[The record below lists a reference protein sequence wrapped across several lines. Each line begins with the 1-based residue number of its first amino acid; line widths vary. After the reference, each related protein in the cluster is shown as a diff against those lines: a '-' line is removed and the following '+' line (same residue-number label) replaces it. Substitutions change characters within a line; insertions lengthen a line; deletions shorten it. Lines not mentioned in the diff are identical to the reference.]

1 MFFER
6 IKTPGIAHV
15 AYIIADSGRAAIIDP
30 RRDVDE
36 YLDMLAAAELTLD
49 YVIETH
55 RQEDFE
61 LGSATLRKITGAR
74 IVSGEHE
81 LFAHSDIRLRDGETL
96 SLGGLTF
103 KALHTP
109 GHTPESTSYAVY
121 LSEAPEHA
129 WGVFTGDA
137 LFIGDAGR
145 TDLPAVEET
154 AANAGL
160 LYDAL
165 HRKILPLG
173 DQTLI
178 LPAHGSGTV
187 CGGNV
192 ANRDHSTLG
201 LERVSNPAF
210 VLDRDAF
217 VQRRLQDRIPRP
229 PYFRLMEDVNLE
241 GGRPLSIRPEDV
253 RLLQPQ
259 DFDAACREGI
269 VIDTRL
275 PEAFAGGH
283 IPGSYSI
290 WLSGLAMFGGW
301 VANNETKVFLVVDNP
316 DARQSAALYLVRLGI
331 DRIAGALA
339 GGFEAWRDEGL
350 PIESAGTITPAQ
362 LAEETA
368 YRVLDVREVS
378 EFETGHISGAVNVY
392 VGHLE
397 QRLGELD
404 LDPSEPVVVTCS
416 VGHRASLGVSILKR
430 HGYRNVAN
438 LLGGMTAWR
447 QLELPM
453 TSKEEEDKA
462 A

>member
-1 MFFER
+1 MLFER

-15 AYIIADSGRAAIIDP
+15 AYLVADSGRAAIIDP
-30 RRDVDE
+30 RRDVDG
-36 YLDMLAAAELTLD
+36 YLQMLAAHDLSLE

-61 LGSATLRKITGAR
+61 LGSASLREITGAR
-74 IVSGEHE
+74 IVSGAHD
-81 LFAHSDIRLRDGETL
+81 LFAHSDIRLKDGESL
-96 SLGGLTF
+96 KLGGLTF

-109 GHTPESTSYAVY
+109 GHTPESTSYALY
-121 LSEAPEHA
+121 IAEAPERA

-154 AANAGL
+154 AANAGI

-165 HRKILPLG
+165 HEKILPLG
-173 DQTLI
+173 DQALI
-178 LPAHGSGTV
+178 LPAHGAGTV

-210 VLDRDAF
+210 VLDRETF
-217 VQRRLQDRIPRP
+217 IQRRLQDRIPRP
-229 PYFRLMEDVNLE
+229 PYFRLMEEVNLK
-241 GGRPLSIRPEDV
+241 GGRPLAMKPQDV
-253 RLLQPQ
+253 RLLQPR
-259 DFDAACREGI
+259 DFQAACGDGI

-283 IPGSYSI
+283 IPRSYSI
-290 WLSGLAMFGGW
+290 WLRGLAMFGGW
-301 VANNETKVFLVVDNP
+301 VAGSDTRVFLVVDEP
-316 DARQSAALYLVRLGI
+316 GARESAVLYLARLGI
-331 DRIAGALA
+331 DRVAGALA
-339 GGFEAWRDEGL
+339 GGFEAWRDAGL
-350 PIESAGTITPAQ
+350 PIESAGTIAPGQ
-362 LAEETA
+362 LAKETNHL
-368 YRVLDVREVS
+368 VVDVREVS
-378 EFETGHISGAVNVY
+378 EFEEGHIAGAVNIY

-397 QRLGELD
+397 RRLDELD
-404 LDPSEPVVVTCS
+404 LDPLRPIVVTCS

-430 HGYRNVAN
+430 HGCRNVFN

-447 QLELPM
+447 QLELP
-453 TSKEEEDKA
+453 SVREGEEGKA